1 MGDRGCGGDTAA
13 FVFCM
18 IPWLFFSQIFS
29 SILGDYLLVVCM
41 SAISHLNHFYCIAM
55 ARWSSCD
62 FHHACRH
69 YELHWHTVPTSS
81 KKFHA
86 QELHGLKAA
95 ALNGQVQY

>member
-1 MGDRGCGGDTAA
+1 MI
-13 FVFCM
+13 VFF
-18 IPWLFFSQIFS
+18 PRIFR

-41 SAISHLNHFYCIAM
+41 SAISHLM
-55 ARWSSCD
+55 AGWSGCD
-62 FHHACRH
+62 FHHACSH

>member
-1 MGDRGCGGDTAA
+1 
-13 FVFCM
+13 
-18 IPWLFFSQIFS
+18 
-29 SILGDYLLVVCM
+29 M
-41 SAISHLNHFYCIAM
+41 SAISHLIINCIAM
-55 ARWSSCD
+55 AEWSGC

-81 KKFHA
+81 NMSHA